1 MSLGDEL
8 KQAAEGGEFDP
19 PDGPYRVK
27 VIDTYAGI
35 ARSGAQNPFAKAVL
49 QIIGGELA
57 GRRFSHFMSLS
68 DNAMQF
74 SAEALLL
81 YGVWFDGVDDIDDL
95 SLAMDKVVGTVADVT
110 VKHRQGFMNVNVN
123 RVLTGES
130 DIPNPPEDHPKS
142 AKSFAASAELV
153 SDDDDDD
160 EIPY

>member
-8 KQAAEGGEFDP
+8 KRAAEGGEFDP
-19 PDGPYRVK
+19 PDGLYRVK
-27 VIDTYAGI
+27 VVDTYAGI

-49 QIIGGELA
+49 QIVGGELA

-68 DNAMQF
+68 EGAMQF

-81 YGVWFDGVDDIDDL
+81 YGVWLDGIEDVDDL

-130 DIPNPPEDHPKS
+130 DVPAPDDQVKPK
-142 AKSFAASAELV
+142 ASFADMAAVDSP
-153 SDDDDDD
+153 DGDD